1 MELKIK
7 IITCNACDNCKVTV
21 QDNSTYLSEDNV
33 GTVKGKFKFS
43 DTISIDILQLNKSQ
57 EAIYLDPTFTD
68 HSSLGN
74 STLQVSSDGWY
85 SLVHIVLPSKEWFER
100 ELNKVSQRMCQCN
113 FVEIVGYIA
122 FITCILEA
130 KGILN
135 STEHNTIKS
144 IPKRRSTQNIVSG
157 VAMSLPAN
165 SGRSGA
171 IKNSFPS
178 M

>member
-43 DTISIDILQLNKSQ
+43 DTISIDILQLNKPY

-74 STLQVSSDGWY
+74 STLQVS
-85 SLVHIVLPSKEWFER
+85 
-100 ELNKVSQRMCQCN
+100 
-113 FVEIVGYIA
+113 
-122 FITCILEA
+122 
-130 KGILN
+130 
-135 STEHNTIKS
+135 
-144 IPKRRSTQNIVSG
+144 
-157 VAMSLPAN
+157 
-165 SGRSGA
+165 
-171 IKNSFPS
+171 
-178 M
+178 

>member
-43 DTISIDILQLNKSQ
+43 DTVSIDILQLNKSQ

-68 HSSLGN
+68 HSSLDN

-100 ELNKVSQRMCQCN
+100 ELNKQEGSALGLYNLVYFASNNKVYKYINGNTSQ
-113 FVEIVGYIA
+113 VDLSE
-122 FITCILEA
+122 ILEV
-130 KGILN
+130 N
-135 STEHNTIKS
+135 HVNTTIS
-144 IPKRRSTQNIVSG
+144 RISEDFVFICF
-157 VAMSLPAN
+157 L
-165 SGRSGA
+165 
-171 IKNSFPS
+171 
-178 M
+178 